1 MKKLLVIVDMQND
14 FIDGAL
20 ANEDAQKIV
29 NPICDLLHTWDG
41 DICFTEDTHD
51 KDYYSTQ
58 EGKIL
63 PVPHCLKGTMGQEVN
78 NDIIIA
84 AMKNQNESFF
94 IEKHAFG
101 YNRWDTLHLDEKYDE
116 IVIVGTV
123 SSICVISNA
132 LILKSIYPEIKITVV
147 KKLCADLDEESH
159 NSSMI
164 VMKNCHINII

>member
-58 EGKIL
+58 EGKYL

-116 IVIVGTV
+116 IVVCGTCTD
-123 SSICVISNA
+123 ICVVSNVLA
-132 LILKSIYPEIKITVV
+132 IKANYPETKVV
-147 KKLCADLDEESH
+147 VLSKLCAGLTKEKHEAALE
-159 NSSMI
+159 
-164 VMKNCHINII
+164 VMRSCQCDVE